1 MRPLLTI
8 AACLAIA
15 ATAMG
20 QGTVN
25 FANRVTTAGIN
36 APIYMP
42 DGTTPA
48 GSSIVAQLWAG
59 TSADSLSPVGA
70 AVTLINSGGN
80 PTGFFVGGSREI
92 PGITPAGGAAFV
104 QVRAWEATYS
114 DYATAAATPNALV
127 GQSAVLNLA
136 ATGNPTASPPGLPVN
151 MLGLTSFNLTTV
163 IPEPAT
169 LALLG
174 LGALGLLI
182 RRRK

>member
-70 AVTLINSGGN
+70 AVSLINSGGN

-104 QVRAWEATYS
+104 QVRAWEGTFATYQE
-114 DYATAAATPNALV
+114 AAAAGGLTGA
-127 GQSAVLNLA
+127 SAVLNLA

-151 MLGLTSFNLTTV
+151 MLGLTSFSLQV
-163 IPEPAT
+163 PEPAT
-169 LALLG
+169 FALLG